1 VTASDVAGFTV
12 TVAEAGAEVP
22 PVPVHVR
29 VYVVVAVGKTPRVPL
44 VAVVPVQPPLAVHE
58 VAFVLDQVSVELL
71 PEVMV
76 VGLAVKLTVGVDPVT
91 VTVAEAGADVPP
103 GPVQLSV

>member
-1 VTASDVAGFTV
+1 
-12 TVAEAGAEVP
+12 
-22 PVPVHVR
+22 

-76 VGLAVKLTVGVDPVT
+76 VGVALKLTVGAAEVT

-103 GPVQLSV
+103 VPLQVSV